1 MHANEAS
8 NGLCDDAVDIAI
20 RLPIMCYGG
29 GVAELWI
36 GGCFLFWLWLL
47 ALVFAFF
54 VPREVHVEV
63 FGLSRCIHS
72 CLRPKYHGRNEGQ
85 TYNMNITLM
94 FVHRPCT
101 DRQDTILRKYGGRVS

>member
-36 GGCFLFWLWLL
+36 GGWFRFGFGFGFWLWFLDSSCL
-47 ALVFAFF
+47 
-54 VPREVHVEV
+54 HVEV

-72 CLRPKYHGRNEGQ
+72 CLRPKYHGHNEGQ
-85 TYNMNITLM
+85 TYKMNITLM
-94 FVHRPCT
+94 SVHRPCT

>member
-47 ALVFAFF
+47 ALVLALVFGFF
-54 VPREVHVEV
+54 VPTRGSVW
-63 FGLSRCIHS
+63 
-72 CLRPKYHGRNEGQ
+72 
-85 TYNMNITLM
+85 TLAM
-94 FVHRPCT
+94 YSLLPPA
-101 DRQDTILRKYGGRVS
+101 KVSWS